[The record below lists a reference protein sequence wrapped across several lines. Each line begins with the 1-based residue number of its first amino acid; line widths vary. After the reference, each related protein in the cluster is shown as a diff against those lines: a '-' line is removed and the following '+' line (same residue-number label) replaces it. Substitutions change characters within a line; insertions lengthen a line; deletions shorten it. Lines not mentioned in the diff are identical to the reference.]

1 MCFPTRH
8 MKYSMYNNHFFAIN
22 DVTNISRLKSTASQ
36 RPHTQTLLFLNMH
49 TFSTFNRNMG
59 ENIYIAS
66 PPAEER
72 SIELSDSTLPHCRNN
87 LEMKNMSI
95 RGTQWSH
102 AVFFSP
108 QWKAEVVFF
117 LFILS
122 TFTSAPLFFPA
133 ALFMPRH
140 CRNQAA
146 GQRGVP
152 PGLPRRETMESN
164 KWQSSYAPHLCY
176 DSVHRRV
183 FLRREHIELKW
194 AAGQKVPGVLSQRVT
209 VQSLINDLLTSGG
222 ILWNGTERE
231 NTRGVHNTEVQR
243 LEGLRLIFLL
253 WISNK

>member
-36 RPHTQTLLFLNMH
+36 RSHTQTLLFLNMH

-102 AVFFSP
+102 AIFFSP

-122 TFTSAPLFFPA
+122 TFTSAPVFF
-133 ALFMPRH
+133 LQH
-140 CRNQAA
+140 CLCLGTAEIRLQ
-146 GQRGVP
+146 V
-152 PGLPRRETMESN
+152 RE
-164 KWQSSYAPHLCY
+164 
-176 DSVHRRV
+176 V
-183 FLRREHIELKW
+183 FLQVSLGGKQW
-194 AAGQKVPGVLSQRVT
+194 
-209 VQSLINDLLTSGG
+209 SLINGSLAM
-222 ILWNGTERE
+222 
-231 NTRGVHNTEVQR
+231 
-243 LEGLRLIFLL
+243 RLIFVMTLC
-253 WISNK
+253 ITGSF